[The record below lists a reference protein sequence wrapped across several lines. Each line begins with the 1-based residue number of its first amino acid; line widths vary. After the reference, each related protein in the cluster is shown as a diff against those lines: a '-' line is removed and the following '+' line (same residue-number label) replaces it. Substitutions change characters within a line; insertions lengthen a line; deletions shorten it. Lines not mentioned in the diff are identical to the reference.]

1 MILTG
6 FTALDSLTGG
16 LEGGKNYLIYG
27 DVGAGKSTFGLQFLY
42 QGLVNGESVALI
54 TRRSA
59 RDIFDQG
66 LAFSMDLE
74 PFARS
79 ENLIILEYLPRVIE
93 NAMRLKDHDDIAH
106 EIEDML
112 GEADVSRIVFDPIT
126 PLLASPSSSLSVF
139 RARSLIQGFSSLE
152 ATCLYLFDTPDGQE
166 YLGSVKDFVYGTL
179 RLEAGETEGTG
190 SMIIERIP
198 GLKGRSVTLTYEI
211 THGQGMVELAG
222 LSAEGKPVQRK
233 ILIIEPSRPEVEN
246 LRALLGKEHNLLVTD
261 NGADGMAKLAVENPD
276 LLILEREAG
285 GMDGVDICRKL
296 RANRM
301 NVPIILIAQNTQR
314 SRDKVEIMSAGA
326 DEILARPI
334 DGRMLKLKVQS
345 LLRRYD
351 GARDRFATA
360 AIDSSI
366 TAAPD
371 RDASTKTSNLVYF
384 FERIR
389 QEIVYSTDHGLS
401 LAVIVMHI
409 PPESADWQELR
420 DAAGSVMREYDL
432 LYNDKDRVAILLA
445 ESDEKGVNA
454 YLRRFEEKWKRTPA
468 PKTSYRCFNRQPDFL
483 QSARALMDQATGT
496 RATSGSHSGSHA

>member
-16 LEGGKNYLIYG
+16 FEGGKNYLIYG
-27 DVGAGKSTFGLQFLY
+27 NVGVGKTTFGLQFLY
-42 QGLVNGESVALI
+42 QGLVNGETVVLV
-54 TRRSA
+54 TRRTA

-74 PFARS
+74 PFVRS

-93 NAMRLKDHDDIAH
+93 NAMRLKDHDDIPH

-112 GEADVSRIVFDPIT
+112 AEDVSRMVFDPIT
-126 PLLASPSSSLSVF
+126 PLLASPSSSVSVF
-139 RARSLIQGFSSLE
+139 RARSLIQGFATLE

-166 YLGSVKDFVYGTL
+166 YLGHVKDFVYGTL

-190 SMIIERIP
+190 SMVIERIP
-198 GLKGRSVTLTYEI
+198 GLKGRSVTLKYEI
-211 THGQGMVELAG
+211 THGQGMVELANV
-222 LSAEGKPVQRK
+222 SAEGKPVQRK
-233 ILIIEPSRPEVEN
+233 ILIIEPNRPEVEN
-246 LRALLGKEHNLLVTD
+246 LRALLGRDHSLLVTD

-285 GMDGVDICRKL
+285 GLDGVEVCRKL

-301 NVPIILIAQNTQR
+301 NLPIILLAKDTQR
-314 SRDKVEIMSAGA
+314 SRDKVELMSAGA
-326 DEILARPI
+326 DEILGKPV
-334 DGRMLKLKVQS
+334 DGRMLKLKVQN
-345 LLRRYD
+345 LLRRFD
-351 GARDRFATA
+351 STRDRFATT

-371 RDASTKTSNLVYF
+371 RDSSTKTSNLVYF
-384 FERIR
+384 FERLR

-401 LAVIVMHI
+401 LSIIVMHV
-409 PPESADWQELR
+409 PPGSNEWQELR
-420 DAAGSVMREYDL
+420 DAAGAVMREYDL
-432 LYNDKDRVAILLA
+432 LYSDKDRVAVLLA

-454 YLRRFEEKWKRTPA
+454 YLKRFDEKWKRTPG

-483 QSARALMDQATGT
+483 QSARGLMDQTTGT
-496 RATSGSHSGSHA
+496 RATSGSHASGSHV